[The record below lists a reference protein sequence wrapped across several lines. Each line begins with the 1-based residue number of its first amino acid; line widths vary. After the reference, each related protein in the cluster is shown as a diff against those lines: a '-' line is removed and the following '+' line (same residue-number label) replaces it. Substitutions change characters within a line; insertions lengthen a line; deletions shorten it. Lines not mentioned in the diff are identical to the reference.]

1 MGDLSVA
8 QERLAAARQTDRA
21 LKAIGG
27 MLEEHGAEDS
37 YRADVIKALAK
48 RPFGRKLDTRGWRAV
63 WAILTR
69 GQHLS
74 PGARQV
80 VESAGNIAFFAAES
94 GSDPRHVRWSTMK
107 ALEAWQHALASQIA
121 ELQLDADA
129 PFGRK
134 RDPSK
139 PQQTARLLAQQA
151 RLRAELASCNQ
162 GLALSDSKA
171 RPPSANPSTFDRER
185 RVEAIKRELESMQWT
200 FYDRRRELRDQLHSL
215 APEPRS
221 GPLNDA
227 RTRAENLLRE
237 RVQAIDLWSDEL
249 ERNEGARAGTFKA
262 LQENW
267 DTIPPDDQRWW
278 ATWEILD
285 EHHPDADTKARR
297 DGIAA
302 CVAAIDEIG
311 GLASTSN
318 DPNPEALVRLGEAI
332 ATLIAV
338 AERIRLAHE
347 FEGTGPAYEEALNA

>member
-27 MLEEHGAEDS
+27 MLEEHGAEHS

-63 WAILTR
+63 WAIITKGR
-69 GQHLS
+69 HLS
-74 PGARQV
+74 PRAREV
-80 VESAGNIAFFAAES
+80 VDAAGMIAFHAGES
-94 GSDPRHVRWSTMK
+94 GSDPRHVRWTTMK
-107 ALEAWQHALASQIA
+107 ALEAWQRTLACRIA

-129 PFGRK
+129 PFERE
-134 RDPSK
+134 REPSK
-139 PQQTARLLAQQA
+139 HQQTAHLLAEQA

-162 GLALSDSKA
+162 RLASSDSAA
-171 RPPSANPSTFDRER
+171 RPPKAIPSTFDRER
-185 RVEAIKRELESMQWT
+185 RVEAIKRELGSMQWT
-200 FYDRRRELRDQLHSL
+200 FYDRRSELRDQLHAL
-215 APEPRS
+215 APERRS
-221 GPLNDA
+221 GPLDDA
-227 RTRAENLLRE
+227 CARAENLLRE

-249 ERNEGARAGTFKA
+249 ERNEGARVGTFKA

-267 DTIPPDDQRWW
+267 DTIPPDDRRWW

-285 EHHPDADTKARR
+285 EHHPEADTKARR

-318 DPNPEALVRLGEAI
+318 DPNPEALVRLDEAI
-332 ATLIAV
+332 ATLTAV
-338 AERIRLAHE
+338 AGRIRVAQEL
-347 FEGTGPAYEEALNA
+347 EGTGPAYEDALNA